1 MLNIGSRPTVN
12 NNADHRSI
20 EVNIFDFNS
29 DIYGEFVE
37 LIFYRKLREEQKFSS
52 IDELKNQLAKD
63 KIATLDFFNTI
74 ENISG
79 K

>member
-20 EVNIFDFNS
+20 EVNIFDFKS
-29 DIYGEFVE
+29 DIYNEFVE

-63 KIATLDFFNTI
+63 KIATMDFFNKS
-74 ENISG
+74 ENNPG